1 MEHEM
6 LLLEAETAS
15 AALCGG
21 RRFGRKFNK
30 RDFPLLGDD
39 DVDDKEPLCLSG
51 FSKERLPKK
60 LSTTV
65 SSIRD
70 LCYHPITRKWHWPT
84 DGANLVYPN
93 IYLADE

>member
-15 AALCGG
+15 TALCGG

-39 DVDDKEPLCLSG
+39 DVNDKDPLCLSG
-51 FSKERLPKK
+51 FSIYRHCIAILKVDELAGYK
-60 LSTTV
+60 LW
-65 SSIRD
+65 
-70 LCYHPITRKWHWPT
+70 L
-84 DGANLVYPN
+84 
-93 IYLADE
+93 

>member
-51 FSKERLPKK
+51 LLIYRHCIAILKVDELAGYK
-60 LSTTV
+60 LW
-65 SSIRD
+65 
-70 LCYHPITRKWHWPT
+70 L
-84 DGANLVYPN
+84 
-93 IYLADE
+93 

>member
-51 FSKERLPKK
+51 FSMERFIIIINILNGSSLLLQYNWRK
-60 LSTTV
+60 TV
-65 SSIRD
+65 
-70 LCYHPITRKWHWPT
+70 
-84 DGANLVYPN
+84 
-93 IYLADE
+93 